1 MLRGHPL
8 VRAAPSLRRSPEL
21 NLLMFGFLLHLP
33 WELWLVGVGSNGGS
47 YLRTSGELPLALSL
61 AALAHSGINL
71 IAFWFIAA
79 GARTREWMRDANRDV
94 VLMFTLASVIFT
106 LIAESMV
113 TGVFTRWEHAAF
125 LPTFAAPGVEL
136 PSVVQA
142 IVTPLLIVAVVRH
155 QLGVPGDDGCV

>member
-1 MLRGHPL
+1 M
-8 VRAAPSLRRSPEL
+8 
-21 NLLMFGFLLHLP
+21 
-33 WELWLVGVGSNGGS
+33 
-47 YLRTSGELPLALSL
+47 TSGELPLALSL

-79 GARTREWMRDANRDV
+79 EARTRKWMREADRDI

-113 TGVFTRWEHAAF
+113 TGMFTQWEHAAF

-136 PSVVQA
+136 PSVLQA
-142 IVTPLLIVAVVRH
+142 AITPLLIVAVARR
-155 QLGVPGDDGCV
+155 QLGFPGDERCE